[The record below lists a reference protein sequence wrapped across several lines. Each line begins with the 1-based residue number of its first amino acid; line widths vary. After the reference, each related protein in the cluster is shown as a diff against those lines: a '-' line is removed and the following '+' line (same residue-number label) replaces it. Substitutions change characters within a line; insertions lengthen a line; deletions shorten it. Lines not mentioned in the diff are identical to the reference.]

1 MLLVLVSSFTILHM
15 NLNYKIPM
23 YHNCQFK
30 NDDTLEKIKTK
41 VPFLSRENNQ
51 WLTQGYYF
59 WASKKD
65 AIRWNSQY
73 PRTIVSEFLCTFE
86 DDSYLY
92 DLVGNSEHI
101 DHFSAV
107 ARSLVES
114 KIIPE
119 SDLTISGVIAYLRKK
134 HKVTPDDVFKDT
146 AIKASHSVMKSF
158 PFIRCR
164 VERLHSLNK
173 QQFCIFENRKDF
185 VKLELKNCYENKSA
199 ND

>member
-1 MLLVLVSSFTILHM
+1 MLFVLVSLFTILYM
-15 NLNYKIPM
+15 NLNYKIQM
-23 YHNCQFK
+23 YHNCQYK

-73 PRTIVSEFLCTFE
+73 SRTIVSEFLCTFE

-92 DLVGNSEHI
+92 DLVGNSDHI

-107 ARSLVES
+107 ARTLVES

-119 SDLTISGVIAYLRKK
+119 GDLTISGVIAYLRKK
-134 HKVTPDDVFKDT
+134 HKVNPDNVFKDT
-146 AIKASHSVMKSF
+146 AIKASHSGVKSF
-158 PFIRCR
+158 PFVKCR
-164 VERLHSLNK
+164 REKLNLLSK
-173 QQFCIFENRKDF
+173 QQFCIFENRGDF
-185 VKLELKNCYENKSA
+185 VKLELKNCYENRSA